1 MQLWNWAFYHVQND
15 KVKWSVYMCTFF
27 PWIFIQLNVIFLFTI
42 LAAWFHLIHLVA
54 RWCAIL
60 LWTERLHLYAT
71 ICLNRLLIFAFS
83 FSSWPPQQITSTRE
97 LTERMESEKK
107 KRARK
112 NWAKIRWKLITW
124 EDWGACVMLEH
135 PISDDHHQMQRPRK
149 YILFHL
155 SAPTQLDSE

>member
-1 MQLWNWAFYHVQND
+1 M
-15 KVKWSVYMCTFF
+15 KCVYVHFF
-27 PWIFIQLNVIFLFTI
+27 PLD
-42 LAAWFHLIHLVA
+42 FHSTKCYFPVHNTCCLISSH
-54 RWCAIL
+54 
-60 LWTERLHLYAT
+60 
-71 ICLNRLLIFAFS
+71 S
-83 FSSWPPQQITSTRE
+83 FSGEVVCHFTLNWTVSFVCNNMLKSFAYFCFFLQLLAPQQTTSTRE

-135 PISDDHHQMQRPRK
+135 PIPDDHHQMRRPRK